1 MLAVSPLCVFL
12 PSHERHRSH
21 LKILQ
26 LSLIAFIFG
35 FLELINW
42 PFHFKVTLLSTSYR
56 TIRTASI
63 TIFTIFHTTSLRSIA
78 RFFLLLSKSFSI
90 KFFKPFN
97 DSVSMMY
104 NRNDPDQI
112 IIQKLK
118 IQLRRRKKASLND
131 TIIIKFQLSALR
143 SNKLY
148 GIKRLS
154 VWVDELNHKMESFE
168 QLQLKYWI
176 RNELETM
183 NGWETETMS
192 IILRDWTLLPLKS
205 TVAHSKNS

>member
-1 MLAVSPLCVFL
+1 
-12 PSHERHRSH
+12 
-21 LKILQ
+21 
-26 LSLIAFIFG
+26 
-35 FLELINW
+35 
-42 PFHFKVTLLSTSYR
+42 
-56 TIRTASI
+56 
-63 TIFTIFHTTSLRSIA
+63 
-78 RFFLLLSKSFSI
+78 
-90 KFFKPFN
+90 
-97 DSVSMMY
+97 MY

-168 QLQLKYWI
+168 QLQLKY
-176 RNELETM
+176 
-183 NGWETETMS
+183 
-192 IILRDWTLLPLKS
+192 
-205 TVAHSKNS
+205 